1 MTSQEDKLSDM
12 NSGSELGWDYSGA
25 SYSLCIAPHCATVLE
40 WRMTVRKE
48 PQLTPVKRCLSLLS
62 SRSQKM

>member
-25 SYSLCIAPHCATVLE
+25 TYSLCIAPHCATVLE
-40 WRMTVRKE
+40 GRVVRDCAE
-48 PQLTPVKRCLSLLS
+48 AASADTC
-62 SRSQKM
+62 